1 MKIIKIL
8 LSIVRQKIKSINLL
22 YKLIRKTRSKTLSV
36 VRAKG
41 MYDEVAAKELSKHDL
56 DKVYDYHKNFFQEK
70 LKDSKEKTILDFGCG
85 TGRYLEIQKNFKKVY
100 LVDLS
105 KHNLK
110 LASKIAS
117 ELNINHSLIE
127 KSLFALNQKVDCFFS
142 VGVFGQQ
149 YPFDKK
155 VIKKIYTLL
164 KKDGVGIFSIK
175 LDDENNIEPLSLDE
189 DSIFNFLKPYK
200 HKIEKES
207 FPTFDGRVDDFLIV
221 SLFRDS

>member
-1 MKIIKIL
+1 MEVGLQDNYKLSAKSFTILYFNRDMKINRLNNMLRFIVVL
-8 LSIVRQKIKSINLL
+8 LFLNSCLNENALIDPVSDNEVLLIINDE
-22 YKLIRKTRSKTLSV
+22 SV
-36 VRAKG
+36 T
-41 MYDEVAAKELSKHDL
+41 S
-56 DKVYDYHKNFFQEK
+56 
-70 LKDSKEKTILDFGCG
+70 
-85 TGRYLEIQKNFKKVY
+85 KNFKKVY

-127 KSLFALNQKVDCFFS
+127 KSLFALNKKVDCFFS

-175 LDDENNIEPLSLDE
+175 LHDEYNIEPLSLDE
-189 DSIFNFLKPYK
+189 DLIFNFLKPYK

-207 FPTFDGRVDDFLIV
+207 FPTFDDRVDDFLIV